1 MIKNQP
7 NGTSEEQGRALN
19 SDNYTEFYSTFD
31 LGVASALVTSNFELI
46 SLEKSNPK
54 KVRFIFHREL
64 GIEKVAD
71 DYFADRL
78 SLKARGF
85 FDNIKSIKNRLYS
98 SE

>member
-1 MIKNQP
+1 MIQNQT
-7 NGTSEEQGRALN
+7 NGTSEEQGRIS
-19 SDNYTEFYSTFD
+19 SDNYTEFYLTFD
-31 LGVASALVTSNFELI
+31 LGCSSALVSSGFELV
-46 SLEKSNPK
+46 SLDKSNPK
-54 KVRFIFHREL
+54 KVQFIFHREL

>member
-1 MIKNQP
+1 MRKP
-7 NGTSEEQGRALN
+7 TNGTSEKSGRIS
-19 SDNYTEFYSTFD
+19 SDNYAEFYLTYD
-31 LGVASALVTSNFELI
+31 LGCSSALVSSGFELV
-46 SLEKSNPK
+46 SLDKSNPK
-54 KVRFIFHREL
+54 KVQFIFRREL

-78 SLKARGF
+78 ELKARGF